1 MSYGDNE
8 LLSQI
13 TVMLFFISDSDRIQL
28 RILKLVGALWIKLST
43 SPQKQKSHYN
53 LSPEMG
59 KKENIL
65 ENIICILISYQQDK
79 IPSISF
85 STIW

>member
-1 MSYGDNE
+1 MDKVIH
-8 LLSQI
+8 LSSEAKIPLQP
-13 TVMLFFISDSDRIQL
+13 V
-28 RILKLVGALWIKLST
+28 
-43 SPQKQKSHYN
+43 
-53 LSPEMG
+53 PEMG